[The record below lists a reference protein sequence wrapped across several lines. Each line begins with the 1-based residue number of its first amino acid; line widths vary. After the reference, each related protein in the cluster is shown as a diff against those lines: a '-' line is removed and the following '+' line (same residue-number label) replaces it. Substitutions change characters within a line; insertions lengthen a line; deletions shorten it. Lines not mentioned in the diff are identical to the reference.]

1 MGVPVLILG
10 ESGHGKTTSLRNFS
24 ENEIGVFNTLG
35 KPLPFR
41 GKLKTFD
48 NANYADIIHTLE
60 KNTLSTYAID
70 DANYLVS
77 LEEFARI
84 KENGYSKFAEMAQ
97 HFQIMLD
104 VIRNTNPDTIVYVFM
119 HPEWD
124 ANGRMKPKLTGK
136 MLNEKLCVEGLFSIV
151 LIAKRTD
158 QGYIFET
165 QTDGFT
171 PAKSPLGMF
180 ESETIENDLKA
191 VDTTIREYYQLNN
204 KGE

>member
-1 MGVPVLILG
+1 ML
-10 ESGHGKTTSLRNFS
+10 
-24 ENEIGVFNTLG
+24 
-35 KPLPFR
+35 FR
-41 GKLKTFD
+41 STFD
-48 NANYADIIHTLE
+48 NANYADIMHTLE

-97 HFQIMLD
+97 HFQVMLD

-165 QTDGFT
+165 QTNGFT

-180 ESETIENDLKA
+180 EAETIENDLKA
-191 VDTTIREYYQLNN
+191 VDTTIREYYQLKN
-204 KGE
+204 